1 MQHHESFR
9 AMDTEI
15 DLIVE
20 SASIPLEA
28 GISLRLLFEQQEQR
42 FSRFRATS
50 LLSRL
55 NAGEAVTDALFA
67 AACRLALEAN
77 GFSGGLYNPMV
88 LPALE
93 QAGYATTFR
102 DVTGGEPVATDVPR
116 ASDCLV
122 VEGDRV
128 TLRDGALDLGG
139 IVKGWTVDLGIE
151 LLQVRYPNMVI
162 NAGGDARCAGRDDGQ
177 DGWEMEIE
185 GEPGSAPAWQGLL
198 RGALATSSTRKRR
211 WRTAAG
217 GEAHHL
223 IDPRTG
229 VPAESP
235 FVQVSVWAPET
246 WRAECWAKA
255 VLIGGEDEARRAA
268 KAGYAVLAVGSD
280 GGVREW

>member
-1 MQHHESFR
+1 MLHQDSFR

-15 DLIVE
+15 DVLIE
-20 SASIPLEA
+20 SVAPPIDA

-42 FSRFRATS
+42 FSRFRDTS

-55 NAGEAVTDALFA
+55 NRGETVSDTLFA
-67 AACRLALEAN
+67 TACGFALEASE
-77 GFSGGLYNPMV
+77 FTAGLFNPMV

-93 QAGYATTFR
+93 RAGYSTTFR
-102 DVTGGEPVATDVPR
+102 EIAGGDPLPMEIPLAADV
-116 ASDCLV
+116 LV

-128 TLRDGALDLGG
+128 SLRAGALDLGG

-151 LLQVRYPNMVI
+151 LLLVRYPNVLI
-162 NAGGDARCAGRDDGQ
+162 NAGGDVRCTGRDDGR
-177 DGWEMEIE
+177 DGWEMEID
-185 GEPGSAPAWQGLL
+185 GPSSSSPAWQGLL

-217 GEAHHL
+217 GEAHHV

-229 VPAESP
+229 LPAESP

-255 VLIGGEDEARRAA
+255 VLIGGERQARMAA
-268 KAGYAVLAVGSD
+268 RAGYAVLAVGTE